1 MSTILSDFFSQTWTD
16 VSKNSSKTAKNTEK
30 WSSRNISG
38 ETCTQA
44 IYVWATLIQVNQDNS
59 APVWWTAHVWN
70 QIETAY
76 VVYKL
81 ILLQKRLLNNLS
93 FDW

>member
-16 VSKNSSKTAKNTEK
+16 VSKNSSKTAKNTKK

-44 IYVWATLIQVNQDNS
+44 ICVWATLIQVNQDNS
-59 APVWWTAHVWN
+59 APVWWTAHTWN
-70 QIETAY
+70 QFETAY